1 MATGKKIE
9 MGQSAQAKVIDG
21 VKKAVDSIK
30 VTLGPAGKS
39 VAIAN
44 DFGGSPE
51 ITRDGATVAK
61 TITLSDPEMN
71 IGAQLVKSAAQLTE
85 EQAGDSTSTTAIL
98 IKEMCLKGQ
107 KALNAGANVN
117 EIKSGMLKAGEK
129 VVDYIKDVAIK
140 VDGDLEK
147 IRRVATISAN
157 NDPKVGNLVVE
168 CMEKVGIDGV
178 ITADLASGLDTV
190 IDVTTGMKINRG
202 WSSPQYVTSP
212 EDGKCVM
219 ENPYVIV
226 VGQKLSSV
234 SQILGLIEPLMK
246 TGRPFLI
253 ICDDIDEV
261 VNTTLIVNVLQGA
274 IRCCVVKGIDFGD
287 ARENIM
293 QDIAIATG
301 GTYIC
306 EKNNLDITEATLEH
320 LGAAKKVVISRDDT
334 IIYEG
339 SGEPD
344 VIKARADVLKARLED
359 PKVTSYDKTK
369 YSERLANLTGGIA
382 IIKSG
387 GATEA
392 EKLNRKATI
401 EDAILA
407 SKSAIAEGC
416 VPGGGYVY
424 LKAAQLIQKDTAF
437 WKALENDEIEGAKIV
452 LSSLPSILWTVAE
465 NSGVSG
471 DVILAEVQKSK
482 KQAYGYNAKSK
493 KFCNLLT
500 EGILDSAKAL
510 RVAIE
515 NSISTAS
522 MILLIDSTIVDEEEE
537 KKK

>member
-202 WSSPQYVTSP
+202 W
-212 EDGKCVM
+212 
-219 ENPYVIV
+219 
-226 VGQKLSSV
+226 
-234 SQILGLIEPLMK
+234 
-246 TGRPFLI
+246 
-253 ICDDIDEV
+253 
-261 VNTTLIVNVLQGA
+261 
-274 IRCCVVKGIDFGD
+274 
-287 ARENIM
+287 
-293 QDIAIATG
+293 
-301 GTYIC
+301 
-306 EKNNLDITEATLEH
+306 
-320 LGAAKKVVISRDDT
+320 
-334 IIYEG
+334 
-339 SGEPD
+339 
-344 VIKARADVLKARLED
+344 
-359 PKVTSYDKTK
+359 
-369 YSERLANLTGGIA
+369 
-382 IIKSG
+382 
-387 GATEA
+387 
-392 EKLNRKATI
+392 
-401 EDAILA
+401 
-407 SKSAIAEGC
+407 
-416 VPGGGYVY
+416 
-424 LKAAQLIQKDTAF
+424 
-437 WKALENDEIEGAKIV
+437 
-452 LSSLPSILWTVAE
+452 
-465 NSGVSG
+465 
-471 DVILAEVQKSK
+471 
-482 KQAYGYNAKSK
+482 
-493 KFCNLLT
+493 
-500 EGILDSAKAL
+500 
-510 RVAIE
+510 
-515 NSISTAS
+515 
-522 MILLIDSTIVDEEEE
+522 
-537 KKK
+537 